1 MIRRRSVL
9 GSLAGAAALAAPA
22 LRAQEDKSPISIVIG
37 TGASIDVAAR
47 LIGEQIKD
55 VLGRTVLVI
64 QKFGAGQ
71 RIAVGEVRRAAP
83 DGRTLLFCTN
93 GPFAIYPNI
102 YNKLEYNPAT
112 DFTPIAGI
120 SSFDVGIATGPA
132 TGATDLKQL
141 VEWCRTRNKGELVF
155 ASAPGN
161 GSLSHFVGLS
171 LGLAT
176 GLRCTHVPYKDS
188 GPGVLDLAEGRVP
201 AMITGTNSFV
211 EMHKAGRVRILAV
224 SGEQRS
230 PRLPDV
236 PTLKEAGINLSSA
249 TVTGLFGPAN
259 LPPEFTRRMY
269 EAIAPLYGSPVFRE
283 RLALQTMAV
292 WPATGPQLA
301 ASLAEERKRF
311 DLLVKTT
318 GYHKEDA

>member
-9 GSLAGAAALAAPA
+9 GTLAGAAALAAPA

-47 LIGEQIKD
+47 LVGEQIKE
-55 VLGRTVLVI
+55 VMGRTAVVI

-93 GPFAIYPNI
+93 GPFSIYPNI
-102 YNKLEYNPAT
+102 YNKLDYNPVT
-112 DFTPIAGI
+112 DFTPVAGV

-141 VEWCRTRNKGELVF
+141 VEWARTRNNGELLF

-161 GSLSHFVGLS
+161 GSLSHFLGLS
-171 LGLAT
+171 IGLAT
-176 GLRCTHVPYKDS
+176 KLRATHVPYKDS
-188 GPGVLDLAEGRVP
+188 GPGVLDLAEGRLPV
-201 AMITGTNSFV
+201 MLTGTNSFV
-211 EMHKAGRVRILAV
+211 EMHKAGKVRLLAV

-249 TVTGLFGPAN
+249 TTTGLFGPAH
-259 LPPEFTRRMY
+259 LPPEFARRVY
-269 EAIAPLYGSPVFRE
+269 EALVPLYASPVFRE
-283 RLALQTMAV
+283 RLALQTMTV
-292 WPATGPQLA
+292 WPASGAQMA

-311 DLLVKTT
+311 EALVRAT
-318 GYHKEDA
+318 GFPKEDA

>member
-1 MIRRRSVL
+1 MRRRTL
-9 GSLAGAAALAAPA
+9 LRGAAAGGAVLAAPA
-22 LRAQEDKSPISIVIG
+22 VLAQDDKSPISIVIG

-47 LIGEQIKD
+47 LVAEQLKD
-55 VLGRTVLVI
+55 TLGRNAVVV

-93 GPFAIYPNI
+93 GPFSIYPNI
-102 YNKLEYNPAT
+102 YNKLDYNPAT

-132 TGATDLKQL
+132 TGATTVAQL
-141 VEWCRTRNKGELVF
+141 VEWGKKRGELVF

-176 GLRCTHVPYKDS
+176 GMTVQHVPYKDS
-188 GPGVLDLAEGRVP
+188 PPGVLDLAEGRLP
-201 AMITGTNSFV
+201 AMITGSNSFI
-211 EMHKAGRVRILAV
+211 EMHKAGRVKLLAV

-230 PRLPDV
+230 ARAPDV
-236 PTLKEAGINLSSA
+236 PTLREAGVNLSSI
-249 TVTGLFGPAN
+249 TTTGIFGPA
-259 LPPEFTRRMY
+259 RMAPDLVKRLH
-269 EAIAPLYGSPVFRE
+269 EAIAPLHASPAFQEKLGVVNM
-283 RLALQTMAV
+283 TP
-292 WPATGPQLA
+292 WPANPQQFA
-301 ASLAEERKRF
+301 GFIASERSRF
-311 DLLVKTT
+311 EQLVKAV
-318 GYHKEDA
+318 GYQKEDA